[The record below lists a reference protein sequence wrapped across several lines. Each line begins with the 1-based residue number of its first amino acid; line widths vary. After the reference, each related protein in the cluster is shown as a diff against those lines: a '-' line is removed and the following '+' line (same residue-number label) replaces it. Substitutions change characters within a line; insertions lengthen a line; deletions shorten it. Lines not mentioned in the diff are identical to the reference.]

1 MGARVT
7 VIVPVYNGAATV
19 AAALDSILAQSFT
32 DFEIVA
38 VDDGSND
45 DSLAVLERYRPRITV
60 LSERNRGPSA
70 ARNLGVRNSSGEYLG
85 FLDADDLWLPE
96 FLERTVALLDTD
108 PASVLVY
115 TDLELADST
124 GAAMGA
130 RLIGKRAVPTMHD
143 MLERLWPILPSS
155 VVMRRGAF
163 ERAGGFPEELTSFE
177 DVYFWLLAREQGDFR
192 YIEEPLARW
201 RFALFPAP
209 LKPAGGQEAAGRIF
223 DQMLQR
229 RYGVRGLAHVAA
241 RERAPRSILG
251 YIGLHAL
258 ARGDRLGARRAFGAA
273 LRMDPWRLRN
283 YLRYARTFLPG
294 AIARALSGTRA
305 GGSGQR

>member
-1 MGARVT
+1 MAPRVS
-7 VIVPVYNGAATV
+7 VLVPVYNAAATV
-19 AAALDSILAQSFT
+19 AAALDSILGQSFT

-45 DSLAVLERYRPRITV
+45 DSLSMLERYQPRITV
-60 LSERNRGPSA
+60 LSQQNRGPSA
-70 ARNLGVRNSSGEYLG
+70 ARNLGERNSSGEYLA
-85 FLDADDLWLPE
+85 FLDADDLWRPE
-96 FLERTVALLDTD
+96 FLARTVAMLDSH
-108 PASVLVY
+108 PECVLVY

-130 RLIGKRAVPTMHD
+130 RLIGKRGVPTVRD

-177 DVYFWLLAREQGDFR
+177 DVYFWLLAREQGDFG
-192 YIEEPLARW
+192 YIEEPLTMW
-201 RFALFPAP
+201 RFAHYPAA

-229 RYGVRGLAHVAA
+229 RYGVRGLGHVAA

-251 YIGLHAL
+251 YIGLHAIV
-258 ARGDRLGARRAFGAA
+258 RGDRRAARRAFAAA
-273 LRMDPWRLRN
+273 LRTDPWRLRN
-283 YLRYARTFLPG
+283 YLRYARTFMPDGL
-294 AIARALSGTRA
+294 ARALSGTGA
-305 GGSGQR
+305 GKSGPR